1 MLWHAHSPLGTF
13 QTHMGSISQLLRT
26 TGCGLM
32 VRFPTSQTSGP
43 EGCLRVR
50 ITLILKTT
58 CSYEES
64 QREAWS
70 AEGFLELEFPLANME
85 REELWGGEELARGV
99 KS

>member
-1 MLWHAHSPLGTF
+1 
-13 QTHMGSISQLLRT
+13 MGSISQLLRT